1 MCFEL
6 SGYLIEEL
14 RDPSN
19 FENFKKDVNEA
30 NIFLGSLIFIEDL
43 AQKVV
48 SVVEPARDKLDAAI
62 IFPSMPE
69 VMKLN
74 KLGSFTMENLG
85 QSKSAVGDF
94 MKKKKEGASFQDQML
109 KIVRTLPKIL
119 KYLPNDKAADARNFI
134 LSFRYWLGGSSDN
147 LQNFLL
153 LLSQEY
159 VLDEPIADMKIAEP
173 VEYPDIGIW
182 HPLAPKYYTSLQEY
196 LDWNSRRP
204 DLAHL
209 NKNAPTIGL
218 VLQRSHLVS
227 GDEAHY
233 VAMVQEL
240 ES

>member
-1 MCFEL
+1 
-6 SGYLIEEL
+6 
-14 RDPSN
+14 
-19 FENFKKDVNEA
+19 
-30 NIFLGSLIFIEDL
+30 
-43 AQKVV
+43 
-48 SVVEPARDKLDAAI
+48 
-62 IFPSMPE
+62 MPE

-94 MKKKKEGASFQDQML
+94 MKKKKEEQGASFQDQML

-134 LSFRYWLGGSSDN
+134 LSFQYWLGGSSDN

-173 VEYPDIGIW
+173 VEYPDTGIW

-209 NKNAPTIGL
+209 DKNAPTIGL

-240 ES
+240 ESRGAKVLPIFAGGFDFSVPVNDYFYFRGRRSCVPDWFCFGWWPCSSGSP